1 MAERGRV
8 AWLGA
13 NLIALDRFGL
23 GATVGLLDQESS
35 RGETRT
41 VPEPVEI
48 NVDRLGAEEVG
59 AGTALL
65 ARSFVEEPLFAYL
78 FAGKERSRVERATV
92 PWFRSFI
99 RTFMADGE
107 IHAAR
112 LDGRLVGVGVRTPPG
127 AVPLKGVR
135 KARFIA
141 SVVLANLRMVAT
153 SRAARGMMTI
163 GPKLERLEPHEPF
176 YGLSWVG
183 VEPQLQGR
191 GIGRALADYA
201 VRRADE
207 SRASAWLITF
217 GPETRALYERRGFVV
232 EQEVRPLS
240 DGPVGWTMLREPRP
254 AATNTD

>member
-1 MAERGRV
+1 MRRRKSRHRLAGRARLRV
-8 AWLGA
+8 
-13 NLIALDRFGL
+13 LDR
-23 GATVGLLDQESS
+23 TSPK
-35 RGETRT
+35 GETRA
-41 VPEPVEI
+41 VPEPLEF

-59 AGTALL
+59 AGAALL

-78 FAGKERSRVERATV
+78 FAGKERSRVVRATV
-92 PWFRSFI
+92 PWFRCFI
-99 RTFMADGE
+99 RTFMGDGE

-135 KARFIA
+135 KARFVA
-141 SVVLANLRMVAT
+141 SVVLANLRMMAT

-183 VEPQLQGR
+183 VEPEFQGR
-191 GIGRALADYA
+191 GVGRALADFA

-207 SRASAWLITF
+207 TRVPAWLITF
-217 GPETRALYERRGFVV
+217 GPETRALYERRGFLV
-232 EQEVRPLS
+232 EQEVRPLP
-240 DGPVGWTMLREPRP
+240 DGPVGWTMLRKPPR
-254 AATNTD
+254 AATNPD

>member
-1 MAERGRV
+1 
-8 AWLGA
+8 
-13 NLIALDRFGL
+13 
-23 GATVGLLDQESS
+23 
-35 RGETRT
+35 
-41 VPEPVEI
+41 VPEPPEI
-48 NVDRLGAEEVG
+48 NVDRLGAAEVG
-59 AGTALL
+59 AGAALL
-65 ARSFVEEPLFAYL
+65 ARSFVDEPLFAYL

-92 PWFRSFI
+92 PWFRCFI

-112 LDGRLVGVGVRTPPG
+112 LGGRLVGVGVRTPPG

-153 SRAARGMMTI
+153 SRAARGMMTV
-163 GPKLERLEPHEPF
+163 GPKLEKLEPHEPF

-183 VEPQLQGR
+183 VEPGLQGR
-191 GIGRALADYA
+191 GIGRALADHA

-207 SRASAWLITF
+207 TRASAWLITF

-240 DGPVGWTMLREPRP
+240 DGPVGWTMLRKPP
-254 AATNTD
+254 PTATNTD

>member
-1 MAERGRV
+1 MNADAGSRGPSV
-8 AWLGA
+8 SVSLTKQ
-13 NLIALDRFGL
+13 LPK
-23 GATVGLLDQESS
+23 
-35 RGETRT
+35 GETRA
-41 VPEPVEI
+41 VPEPPEI

-59 AGTALL
+59 AGAALL
-65 ARSFVEEPLFAYL
+65 ARSFVDEPLFAYL
-78 FAGKERSRVERATV
+78 FAGKTRSRVERATV
-92 PWFRSFI
+92 PWFRCFL

-127 AVPLKGVR
+127 AVPLKGLR
-135 KARFIA
+135 KGRFIV

-153 SRAARGMMTI
+153 SWAARGMMKV
-163 GPKLERLEPHEPF
+163 GPKLEKLEPHEPF

-183 VEPQLQGR
+183 VEPGLQGR

-201 VRRADE
+201 VLRADE
-207 SRASAWLITF
+207 TGASAWLITF

-240 DGPVGWTMLREPRP
+240 DGPVGWTMLRELRP
-254 AATNTD
+254 TATNTV